1 MYLSVELVGKTII
14 KLSLGR
20 RGEEWVCVRV
30 CVCVCVCACVC
41 MHREEPKGIADI
53 GKN

>member
-20 RGEEWVCVRV
+20 RGEEWVCV
-30 CVCVCVCACVC
+30 CACVC